1 MTPISAIGF
10 DKDRNMLILGD
21 VFGNIELWSVDK
33 LINRAVANK
42 KILKDKVKKRNKNA
56 NESKFDPSVARL

>member
-42 KILKDKVKKRNKNA
+42 KILRK
-56 NESKFDPSVARL
+56 